1 MKIKKYGY
9 ALLMIYLIV
18 FTVLLSVRH
27 EQKRLAEKMVLR
39 EEEPSEEL
47 AVQTEKETV
56 NIESDDT
63 AGQEESESEKEE
75 IIYKHT
81 LSGHMWCDYETED
94 IPFVDDET
102 FALIRK
108 AYEEVDYSAE
118 FEKGDPEVYEE
129 YKQKF
134 WGLINNEVPFLDRE
148 TGKEV
153 YIKDW
158 YDSKGWYIVKD
169 FKSSIYSYYF
179 FDMNGDG
186 LPELCVDYCVFA
198 YDPDT
203 DQCILWTRLSG
214 NRIVGTRKVMWN
226 PDYDSDIYEFF
237 QLDSDGD
244 SELDTLFWAEY
255 ADRYHYDINMV
266 MFPNYADREKRW
278 EITEEMKQ
286 QGVFEESS
294 GQWFF
299 RITDEQFEEL
309 AKPYKETIEQAGDRM
324 QEESY
329 TYEELFGEYVP
340 LPDPVNYVDD
350 ELYEEIKDIYKSIDF
365 SVSFDPGDVTKYDL
379 YKKKYKKFIDGET
392 TVTIKDTGEE
402 LYIYDMYGLE
412 AFQTAI
418 ELGEFDIDKYSYY
431 FFDMNGDEAPELCV
445 NVNHRGHI
453 CVFQYDEERDQI
465 VLWKEYISST
475 IFLLGTQKLGFAGGL
490 AGHGMIRLDENGD
503 RVFFVGFK
511 VVEGGPYR
519 NDQGDYGF
527 LVFLPEYIELRDD
540 MIEQAVYDET
550 DEEYCFRVT
559 EEQFEE
565 LTKDYED
572 AAKVSYDALDEV
584 TYTYAELFD

>member
-9 ALLMIYLIV
+9 ALLMICLIG
-18 FTVLLSVRH
+18 FTILLSVKH
-27 EQKRLAEKMVLR
+27 EQKRLSEKMALQAEETALQS
-39 EEEPSEEL
+39 EEE
-47 AVQTEKETV
+47 AI
-56 NIESDDT
+56 NIESDAT
-63 AGQEESESEKEE
+63 AEREESESEKEE

-81 LSGHMWCDYETED
+81 LSGNMWCDYETED

-203 DQCILWTRLSG
+203 DQCILWTWLNGRD
-214 NRIVGTRKVMWN
+214 IVGTRKCVWN
-226 PDYDSDIYEFF
+226 PQYCSDIYEFS
-237 QLDSDGD
+237 QLDSDGNF
-244 SELDTLFWAEY
+244 ELDTLFWAEY
-255 ADRYHYDINMV
+255 ADMLPYDINDINMV

-309 AKPYKETIEQAGDRM
+309 ERSYKEALELAWER
-324 QEESY
+324 EREARY

-350 ELYEEIKDIYKSIDF
+350 KLYEEIKDIYKSIDF
-365 SVSFDPGDVTKYDL
+365 SASFEPGDVTKYDL
-379 YKKKYKKFIDGET
+379 YKEKFKEFMDGER
-392 TVTIKDTGEE
+392 TVRFKETGEVQ
-402 LYIYDMYGLE
+402 YIYEMAEFRMDFE
-412 AFQTAI
+412 P
-418 ELGEFDIDKYSYY
+418 GEYDAGKYSYY
-431 FFDMNGDEAPELCV
+431 FFDINGDEDPELCV
-445 NVNHRGHI
+445 TNKARFI
-453 CVFQYDEERDQI
+453 YVFQYNEEQDQI

-475 IFLLGTQKLGFAGGL
+475 ISLMGTQKLGFGGWL
-490 AGHGMIRLDENGD
+490 GEGLIRLDENGD
-503 RVFFVGFK
+503 YVFIVLFK
-511 VVEGGPYR
+511 VEGGRSYR
-519 NDQGDYGF
+519 NEIEDYGY
-527 LVFLPEYIELRDD
+527 LVSLPEYIELRND
-540 MIEQAVYDET
+540 MIEQAIYFEA
-550 DEEYCFRVT
+550 EESYYFRVT

-565 LTKDYED
+565 LTKDYYD
-572 AAKVSYDALDEV
+572 ARKAMHAALDEV